1 MTIVPNMEHILK
13 CLLNVTPEDKRLL
26 SVGVRMSVDMDDGSL
41 CCRSRR
47 ASTVVADGVHCLQV
61 LKVVFHCLKESW
73 EEGTWRL
80 SLGVD
85 VRRMSGK
92 G

>member
-1 MTIVPNMEHILK
+1 
-13 CLLNVTPEDKRLL
+13 
-26 SVGVRMSVDMDDGSL
+26 L